1 MEWLDPVQAFDDE
14 FPRTFQGTLV
24 SLVAST
30 YVESL
35 DLVKGEL
42 EEEIAPVW
50 GVFRRGKIEG
60 GLRTLVARYGLEARA
75 ERNPSGSFHTVIESE
90 HFCMT
95 ESRVLEASR
104 VPRRALFR
112 EIHAVNNYPLFASIE
127 AEEPPDEKRY
137 SAILIHGPSRLDRTR
152 LGFVM
157 IRFPSPDCSQ
167 WLDPSINLLER
178 FPNPSPASA
187 EFQQEVIP
195 QPLSLRSAGTTRRRV
210 HHEAGYIRFRRG
222 ALERGQRGTR
232 IDRHVIGRPDWSVK
246 ASGLP
251 VRERNPDTLTL
262 RYAAAH

>member
-1 MEWLDPVQAFDDE
+1 MAFKWLDPVQAFDGE

-42 EEEIAPVW
+42 EEEEIAPVW

-60 GLRTLVARYGLEARA
+60 GLRTLAARYGLEAWA

-95 ESRVLEASR
+95 ESRVLDASR

-127 AEEPPDEKRY
+127 AEEPPGEKRY
-137 SAILIHGPSRLDRTR
+137 SAILDSRSKSTR
-152 LGFVM
+152 
-157 IRFPSPDCSQ
+157 S
-167 WLDPSINLLER
+167 
-178 FPNPSPASA
+178 
-187 EFQQEVIP
+187 
-195 QPLSLRSAGTTRRRV
+195 
-210 HHEAGYIRFRRG
+210 H
-222 ALERGQRGTR
+222 
-232 IDRHVIGRPDWSVK
+232 
-246 ASGLP
+246 ASGLRYDP
-251 VRERNPDTLTL
+251 VPEPGLLSMARPLYQPARTVSEPLCSFGRVPAGGHPPA
-262 RYAAAH
+262 R

>member
-1 MEWLDPVQAFDDE
+1 VASNWLDPVQAFDNE

-35 DLVKGEL
+35 DLMKGEL
-42 EEEIAPVW
+42 DEEEIAPVW

-60 GLRTLVARYGLEARA
+60 GLRPLAERYGLEARA

-157 IRFPSPDCSQ
+157 IRFPSPDCSR

-178 FPNPSPASA
+178 FPNPSPAA
-187 EFQQEVIP
+187 TEFQQEVIP
-195 QPLSLRSAGTTRRRV
+195 RPVEPEIRADHEKKGT
-210 HHEAGYIRFRRG
+210 
-222 ALERGQRGTR
+222 
-232 IDRHVIGRPDWSVK
+232 S
-246 ASGLP
+246 
-251 VRERNPDTLTL
+251 
-262 RYAAAH
+262 